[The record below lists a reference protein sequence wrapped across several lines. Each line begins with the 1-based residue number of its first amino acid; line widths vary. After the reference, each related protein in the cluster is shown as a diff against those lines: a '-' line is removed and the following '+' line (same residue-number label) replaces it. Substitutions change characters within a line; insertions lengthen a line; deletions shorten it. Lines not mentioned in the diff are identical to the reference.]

1 MFKKKIQLL
10 LLFVCVCWSLTDA
23 SGQSGKSTPSE
34 PRAGDVAPL
43 IKLHRRKPDPQPL
56 PQEISEQLSRFFS
69 TIMEGKREKIESAY
83 GALFKGTRLA
93 VNPSNIPLLTQRTLD
108 AISALGAIFEYEH
121 FDTQNIGSRIIVA
134 TYLAW
139 HEFRP
144 LIWRFTY
151 FRLREGWTL
160 ADVRTDDDLESLI
173 E

>member
-1 MFKKKIQLL
+1 MSKQLTTTTLVIFL
-10 LLFVCVCWSLTDA
+10 LGLLAERSPA
-23 SGQSGKSTPSE
+23 QQKSSTPAA
-34 PRAGDVAPL
+34 PKAGDVAPL

-56 PQEISEQLSRFFS
+56 PPEISVQLSRFFN
-69 TIMEGKREKIESAY
+69 TLMEGKKEKIESAY
-83 GALFKGTRLA
+83 ATLFEGTRLA
-93 VNPSNIPLLTQRTLD
+93 VNTANISILAGRTLD

-139 HEFRP
+139 HEYRP

-151 FRLREGWTL
+151 FRLRGGWTL
-160 ADVRTDDDLESLI
+160 SDVRTEDDLETII